1 VALREPAWRVFASEL
16 LSALQEER
24 GSGERAATYLLSPY
38 GSRMNRVLLAGTLSS
53 PETIGRDPSQPF
65 WRARLVDPT
74 DTIAVTAG
82 AFQPRAMAQIQSFA
96 GPRTAL
102 VVGKVHLYR
111 GTDGTGYVSIRA
123 ESVRTIPEEE
133 MRATFADALSQ
144 TLDRLDLYR
153 RLTADPVPSDEQL
166 QGEGIPLVWIHAGQE
181 SLRRYP
187 TIDRGAYRQRLRA
200 VLEVISGARPP
211 LPPAPPTPS
220 SVRVTREEPPAPS
233 PMPADRDRTGESE
246 FLDVLDELS
255 EASSDGYADLKEL
268 AQRLVE
274 HGIAPERSE
283 EILDHL
289 QEDGVVEEPIVGKLR
304 RA

>member
-1 VALREPAWRVFASEL
+1 MALRETAWRVFAAEL

-24 GSGERAATYLLSPY
+24 GDGERAATYLLSPY
-38 GSRMNRVLLAGTLSS
+38 GSRMNRVLLAGTLST

-82 AFQPRAMAQIQSFA
+82 AFQPRAMAQLRSVA

-102 VVGKVHLYR
+102 VIGKVHLYR
-111 GTDGTGYVSIRA
+111 GTDGTGYVSVRA
-123 ESVRTIPEEE
+123 ETVQTIAEEE
-133 MRATFADALSQ
+133 MRATFADALDQ
-144 TLDRLDLYR
+144 TLDRLELCR
-153 RLTADPVPSDEQL
+153 RLAHDPPPSDAL
-166 QGEGIPLVWIHAGQE
+166 LAGEGFPTTWIAASRE
-181 SLRRYP
+181 SLKRYP
-187 TIDRGAYRQRLRA
+187 TIDREAYRTRLA
-200 VLEVISGARPP
+200 SVLEVVSGARAP
-211 LPPAPPTPS
+211 LPPAPPPS
-220 SVRVTREEPPAPS
+220 AGVRITREEGVAAPS
-233 PMPADRDRTGESE
+233 AVAERDRTGESE
-246 FLDVLDELS
+246 FLDALDELA

-268 AQRLVE
+268 AQRLTE
-274 HGIAPERSE
+274 HGIVPERAE

>member
-1 VALREPAWRVFASEL
+1 MALREPAWRVFASEL
-16 LSALQEER
+16 LASLQEER

-82 AFQPRAMAQIQSFA
+82 AFQPRAMAQIQSVS

-111 GTDGTGYVSIRA
+111 GSDGTGYVSIRA
-123 ESVRTIPEEE
+123 ESIRTVRDEE
-133 MRATFADALSQ
+133 MRAALADALSQ

-153 RLTADPVPSDEQL
+153 RLTAEPIPTDEL
-166 QGEGIPLVWIHAGQE
+166 LRKEGYPAVWIHAARE

-187 TIDRGAYRQRLRA
+187 TIDREAYRTRLA
-200 VLEVISGARPP
+200 PVLEVIAGTGPP
-211 LPPAPPTPS
+211 LPPPPPTS
-220 SVRVTREEPPAPS
+220 SVRVTRDAPPPPPVAL
-233 PMPADRDRTGESE
+233 AERDRTGESE

-274 HGIAPERSE
+274 QGISPERSE

>member
-1 VALREPAWRVFASEL
+1 MALREPAWRVFASEL
-16 LSALQEER
+16 LSSLQEER
-24 GSGERAATYLLSPY
+24 GTGERAATYLLSPY

-82 AFQPRAMAQIQSFA
+82 AFQPRAMAQIQSVA

-111 GTDGTGYVSIRA
+111 GTDGSGYISIRA
-123 ESVRTIPEEE
+123 ESVRTIDDHE

-144 TLDRLDLYR
+144 TLDRLALCH
-153 RLTADPVPSDEQL
+153 RLTTDPIPSDEQL
-166 QGEGIPLVWIHAGQE
+166 EKEGIPQVWIHAGRE
-181 SLRRYP
+181 SLQRYP
-187 TIDRGAYRQRLRA
+187 TIDREAYRHRLRA
-200 VLEVISGARPP
+200 VLEVVSGARPP
-211 LPPAPPTPS
+211 LPPPPPAS
-220 SVRVTREEPPAPS
+220 SGVRVTREKPPPVS
-233 PMPADRDRTGESE
+233 PMPTDRDRTGESE

>member
-1 VALREPAWRVFASEL
+1 MALREPAWRVFASEL
-16 LSALQEER
+16 LAALQEER

-38 GSRMNRVLLAGTLSS
+38 GARMNRVLLAGTLSS

-74 DTIAVTAG
+74 DTVAVTAG
-82 AFQPRAMAQIQSFA
+82 AFQPRAMAQIQSVA

-102 VVGKVHLYR
+102 VIGKVHLYR
-111 GTDGTGYVSIRA
+111 GSDGTGYVSVRA
-123 ESVRTIPEEE
+123 ESIRTIGDAE
-133 MRATFADALSQ
+133 MRAAFADALRQ

-153 RLTADPVPSDEQL
+153 RLTTEP
-166 QGEGIPLVWIHAGQE
+166 IPTDDLLENAGYPPLWVHAARE

-187 TIDRGAYRQRLRA
+187 TIDREAYRQRLRSA
-200 VLEVISGARPP
+200 LNAITGASPP
-211 LPPAPPTPS
+211 LPPPAPS
-220 SVRVTREEPPAPS
+220 SVRVSHDEPPPVSAS
-233 PMPADRDRTGESE
+233 PPQRDRTGESE
-246 FLDVLDELS
+246 FLDVLDELA

-268 AQRLVE
+268 AQRLAE
-274 HGIAPERSE
+274 HGVATERSE

>member
-1 VALREPAWRVFASEL
+1 MALREAAWRVFAHEL
-16 LSALQEER
+16 LASLQEER
-24 GSGERAATYLLSPY
+24 GEGERAATYLLSPF

-74 DTIAVTAG
+74 DTVAVTAG
-82 AFQPRAMAQIQSFA
+82 AFQPRAMAQIQSVP

-111 GTDGTGYVSIRA
+111 GSDGTGYVSVRA
-123 ESVRTIPEEE
+123 ESIRTIDEGE
-133 MRATFADALSQ
+133 MRATFADALRQ
-144 TLDRLDLYR
+144 TLDRLDLLR
-153 RLTADPVPSDEQL
+153 RLATEPSVPDD
-166 QGEGIPLVWIHAGQE
+166 GLVKDGLPEVWVRAARE
-181 SLRRYP
+181 SVRRYP
-187 TIDRGAYRQRLRA
+187 TIDREAYRQRLRA
-200 VLEVISGARPP
+200 VLEVIQGARPP
-211 LPPAPPTPS
+211 LPPVPSGPS
-220 SVRVTREEPPAPS
+220 SVKITRSEPSPAPAA
-233 PMPADRDRTGESE
+233 PVDRDHRGESE

-268 AQRLVE
+268 AQRLAE
-274 HGIAPERSE
+274 QGISPERSE

-289 QEDGVVEEPIVGKLR
+289 QEDGAVEEPIVGKLR